1 MATKPRRVDFAREG
15 EDFDVAL
22 LGSLGKSTK
31 FICNY
36 TGLTPCQVSYRL
48 AAGRV
53 KRKDYRDGTSAISRK
68 ILKEMMSI
76 ADPSVRNYLD
86 I

>member
-1 MATKPRRVDFAREG
+1 MNGD
-15 EDFDVAL
+15 DFDVAL

-31 FICNY
+31 FICQY
-36 TGLTPCQVSYRL
+36 TGLTPCQVTYRL
-48 AAGRV
+48 ANGRV

-68 ILKEMMSI
+68 ILKEMMAI
-76 ADPSVRNYLD
+76 ADPNVRTHLD